1 MPQCRLVQ
9 TLAVVFLCLFAVVA
23 TAQQAKPTADEVKAL
38 TLKATQLV
46 LDKGIDEARAIFNK
60 DGEFKYG
67 EIYVNVLNTKGAWV
81 VYPPKPEGVGKVI
94 INLQDADGRFLTQ
107 DILKMAA
114 DNGEGWV
121 EYRWKNPV
129 TNTIQ
134 LKQSYVKKAVGTD
147 YVVYVGVYK

>member
-1 MPQCRLVQ
+1 MPRFGIIRM
-9 TLAVVFLCLFAVVA
+9 LAMGCLCLIAYA
-23 TAQQAKPTADEVKAL
+23 ASAQDAKPTADEVKAL
-38 TLKATQLV
+38 TLKATQVV

-129 TNTIQ
+129 TNKIQ
-134 LKQSYVKKAVGTD
+134 LKQSYVKKAGGTD
-147 YVVYVGVYK
+147 YVVYVGIYK